1 MIVLYSNQTYENGE
15 LWRQTMAAEIMTKK
29 DGIDD
34 DNAASGS
41 GSGDIIF
48 WSNNDDLVS

>member
-1 MIVLYSNQTYENGE
+1 MIVLSSNETFENGE
-15 LWRQTMAAEIMTKK
+15 LWRQKK

-41 GSGDIIF
+41 GSGDPIF
-48 WSNNDDLVS
+48 WSNYDSSVS